1 MRTIMKTPTSIEPQ
15 VVSQRPLFDSMLKFH
30 RDRVEQIVNGELR
43 LHENSEEDCLLLHFL
58 PEEAFSSY
66 RLIDATLLKELGSL
80 IPPLGGRG
88 AYGKFNVDGFV
99 NHDVYDSVDRY
110 SVLYRDGRVEALMP
124 SIRYSLN
131 QGKQAEGP
139 YAIRDL
145 SIDEGV
151 LKTTEAYLSVTER
164 LEISTSIW
172 LFSCIIGC
180 RDVHICTD
188 PMFRDLSRHRLDR
201 SPCFLPPLRLERS
214 EEKKG
219 KIVRRWSD
227 LFWQAFGMERSLNFD
242 ENGDLRTRRR

>member
-1 MRTIMKTPTSIEPQ
+1 MKTSTSIEPQ

-43 LHENSEEDCLLLHFL
+43 LHENSEDGCLLLHFL

-66 RLIDATLLKELGSL
+66 RLIDATSLKELGSL

-99 NHDVYDSVDRY
+99 NHDDYDSVDRY

-131 QGKQAEGP
+131 QGNQAEGP
-139 YAIRDL
+139 YAIRDF

-151 LKTTEAYLSVTER
+151 LKTTEAYLSVTEK
-164 LEISTSIW
+164 LEISTPVW

-227 LFWQAFGMERSLNFD
+227 LFWQAFGMDRSLNFD
-242 ENGDLRTRRR
+242 ENGDLRARRR